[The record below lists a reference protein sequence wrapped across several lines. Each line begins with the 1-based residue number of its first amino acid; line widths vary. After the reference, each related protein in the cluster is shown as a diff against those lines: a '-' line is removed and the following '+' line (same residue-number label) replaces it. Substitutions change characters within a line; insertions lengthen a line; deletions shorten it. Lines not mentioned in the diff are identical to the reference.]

1 MDKSK
6 LIRHSGNTK
15 IAGVCGAIA
24 DYFDWQAKTVR
35 IVYAALTVITA
46 FFPGIILY
54 LTLMLFIPRKQTMSE
69 ENTVSNE

>member
-6 LIRHSGNTK
+6 LIRHSGNTR

-24 DYFDWQAKTVR
+24 DYFGWQAKTVR

-54 LTLMLFIPRKQTMSE
+54 LTLMLFIPRKQTNST
-69 ENTVSNE
+69 ENAASHE